1 MSAIV
6 DFEYYSTVYM
16 GTEADEASFPALC
29 ARAGDIVGAM
39 TRWAVTEDNINTYP
53 AMVQELYKKAI
64 CSQISSLAFNGTQSL
79 YAGMDRGWSVGK
91 VSVSGRSVVDTVRKG
106 VLSEAICPEA
116 IAYLEQTGL
125 LNPAVPVAPD
135 MPMIGWWF

>member
-6 DFEYYSTVYM
+6 DWAFYSTVYM
-16 GTEADEASFPALC
+16 GQEADEASFPALC

-39 TRWAVTEDNINTYP
+39 TRWAVTSDNISTYP

-64 CSQISSLAFNGTQSL
+64 CAQADFFAVNGLDSVTISAGADNGFT
-79 YAGMDRGWSVGK
+79 VGK
-91 VSVSGRSVVDTVRKG
+91 VSVHGRSG
-106 VLSEAICPEA
+106 VAAAGKMNGSVAPLAIQ
-116 IAYLEQTGL
+116 YLEQTGL

-135 MPMIGWWF
+135 MPLIGWWF